1 MSRVERVLCDDE
13 RFASLI
19 PGFAPR
25 APQLEMAKAVEQALA
40 ESSALVVEAET
51 GTGKTLA

>member
-1 MSRVERVLCDDE
+1 MVVLPSDCYASRQFRRVHLSRVERVLCDDE

-25 APQLEMAKAVEQALA
+25 APQLEMAKAVERAL
-40 ESSALVVEAET
+40 
-51 GTGKTLA
+51 